1 MSDVNQIVQE
11 VVFPQEH
18 QSDQVRHFVAGDN
31 ILTQC
36 DLTIAL
42 APHAIPHTPSE
53 EEAAAFP
60 VCSRCLQPGKLAQYA
75 RTGSAEWRRDYPTRV
90 GSPAPP
96 QSAFIAPDTSH
107 HDPATCLSCETRRRH
122 AGEHKERRSKAKARR

>member
-1 MSDVNQIVQE
+1 MPVVFPVDVARGDVNQIVQE

-18 QSDQVRHFVAGDN
+18 QADQVRR
-31 ILTQC
+31 
-36 DLTIAL
+36 
-42 APHAIPHTPSE
+42 PSE

-90 GSPAPP
+90 GRPAPP